1 MNPPSLVRA
10 GVKFDV
16 SDTIGNHLS
25 HWRVSGTYFE
35 ACSCDAIC
43 PCRKQGGVRAGT
55 RSTYGVCDF
64 ALSWRILNGSFSDVD
79 LSDRFVVMAGSYTDD
94 EPNKPWRVIL
104 YVDERS
110 SEEQF
115 VALTDIFLGR
125 AGGTA
130 FTNFGKRI
138 GATYA
143 IRRAVIELDH
153 TPRRW
158 FVRAS
163 TWVEV
168 RAARTVPSELGV
180 TCGIPGHDQ
189 SGNEVI
195 ADACRVDDAPLHFDL
210 RGRCGFESH
219 FDYSSEEGS

>member
-1 MNPPSLVRA
+1 VNPPSLVRA

-130 FTNFGKRI
+130 FVNFGKRI